1 MNMLPSVPGLGPG
14 RQNPLREV
22 KGGHH
27 AVSTMEATVPNTES
41 GVIKKMN
48 DSLGERPRL
57 GSV

>member
-1 MNMLPSVPGLGPG
+1 MPPSVPGLGPG

-27 AVSTMEATVPNTES
+27 AVSTMEATVPNTEL
-41 GVIKKMN
+41 GAIKKMN